1 MGKLGSLVDG
11 LLLDIGF
18 TKLRTAGTAYSNF
31 NHRYFRSSFVFVVEF
46 IVYHRFYRSI
56 EEKLKILTFFF
67 LWILRISQISQEN
80 FDKSKITIWILET
93 LGKRFTGRYKY
104 LENFDSFGTLQV
116 YTESIILFLH
126 PSSRG
131 NFRNFDFLKTLQV
144 KFKIAKSEFR
154 GY

>member
-67 LWILRISQISQEN
+67 SLNFESHKFHKKISINRKLR
-80 FDKSKITIWILET
+80 
-93 LGKRFTGRYKY
+93 
-104 LENFDSFGTLQV
+104 FGYRRL
-116 YTESIILFLH
+116 
-126 PSSRG
+126 
-131 NFRNFDFLKTLQV
+131 
-144 KFKIAKSEFR
+144 
-154 GY
+154 

>member
-67 LWILRISQISQEN
+67 FFEFFESHKFHKKISINRKLR
-80 FDKSKITIWILET
+80 
-93 LGKRFTGRYKY
+93 
-104 LENFDSFGTLQV
+104 FGYWRL
-116 YTESIILFLH
+116 
-126 PSSRG
+126 
-131 NFRNFDFLKTLQV
+131 
-144 KFKIAKSEFR
+144 
-154 GY
+154 